1 MIQYQGEMF
10 TQVLVKDALKV
21 YYDFNSD
28 NFDTTKYS
36 IGGVIFTHK
45 ELQPFCDDI
54 ERFILYTCYF
64 TRFDIDFSFI
74 VKTMVRYKVFSYK
87 KSNLDHICPDRIDM
101 EFIKHF
107 CLDKLEKAKEK
118 EELYEEET
126 EDKKD

>member
-74 VKTMVRYKVFSYK
+74 VKINSVPENIITLRSPKYSLQLSY
-87 KSNLDHICPDRIDM
+87 NL
-101 EFIKHF
+101 
-107 CLDKLEKAKEK
+107 
-118 EELYEEET
+118 
-126 EDKKD
+126 